1 MEALVIV
8 LTVVSLG
15 ALAGAIWL
23 LIDRGRRASRLALA
37 EREASD
43 ARSDEERLRSEFDA
57 LRADLER
64 LASEREEARLESGR
78 LAERLASQQSLHEQK
93 LQALREAGES
103 HRKEL
108 EERIQQIQKQF
119 HDRFSAT
126 ATQALDQ
133 TNKRFLELADQNF
146 AKRHQEAGEM
156 LSKLVSPIGETLKKT
171 DEQIKELERRRS
183 EAYVRLHEQVEA
195 LKLGS
200 QGLVEETSKL
210 VTALRKPQVRGQYGE
225 IQLERVAELAGMT
238 SYCDFSTQSS
248 VRDSEGNLLRPDMVV
263 SLPNG
268 REIVIDAKTNI
279 EAYLDALQAK
289 HPDEAEQHLKRFSRH
304 MLEQARSLGSKKY
317 WKDYQGSPEFTVM
330 FVPGDQFVDA
340 ALERE
345 PKLLELAAESN
356 ILLASPSTL
365 IGLLRAVAIG
375 WREKQLSDSAA
386 ELFKLG
392 KELHERT
399 AVALGHAGS
408 VGDSLERA
416 VKAYNRFIGSVDS
429 RLMPTLRKFEEAG
442 ARSERTLSE
451 PKPVESMTSEMRSL
465 PQSDEAG
472 S

>member
-1 MEALVIV
+1 MEIAVIV
-8 LTVVSLG
+8 LGLLCAASL
-15 ALAGAIWL
+15 AAAGWL
-23 LIDRGRRASRLALA
+23 LLERSRRASGIALA

-43 ARSDEERLRSEFDA
+43 ALADLAQAQERLQESKVRLDEVIRERDAARLELGRLEERLE
-57 LRADLER
+57 
-64 LASEREEARLESGR
+64 
-78 LAERLASQQSLHEQK
+78 SQQRLHQQQTVA
-93 LQALREAGES
+93 LQEAAQN
-103 HRKEL
+103 HRQEL

-119 HDRFSAT
+119 HDRFNAAASE
-126 ATQALDQ
+126 ALDR

-156 LSKLVSPIGETLKKT
+156 LGKLVAPIGETLKKT

-183 EAYVRLHEQVEA
+183 EAYVRLSEQVEA

-238 SYCDFSTQSS
+238 NYCDFTTQSS
-248 VRDSEGNLLRPDMVV
+248 VRDSDGNLLRPDMVV
-263 SLPNG
+263 KLPNG

-289 HPDEAEQHLKRFSRH
+289 HPDEAEQHLKRFARH

-317 WKDYQGSPEFTVM
+317 WKDYSGSPEFTVM

-345 PKLLELAAESN
+345 PKLLEMAAESN

-375 WREKQLSDSAA
+375 WREKQLSDSAS

-408 VGDSLERA
+408 VGDSLDRA
-416 VKAYNRFIGSVDS
+416 VKAYNRFVGSVDS

-442 ARSERTLSE
+442 AHSEKSLTA
-451 PKPVESMTSEMRSL
+451 PGPVESMTAEMRSL
-465 PQSDEAG
+465 PVADEG
-472 S
+472 QP